1 MMFLAIEDQLNE
13 YDNEF
18 DKLDE
23 AETNQNASSML
34 QTELT
39 EKRASNKRKAK
50 KNEPNINNFSF
61 DSDGTLTLETI
72 NIKTITMK
80 YYLIDAELLF
90 SKSPFLTTNAEQFS
104 YVAPFTQVK
113 VEVHPQTATEQQLLV
128 TSTKKVPLPETL
140 KETNANTVVEINAGE
155 IQKFTSFYQNKLKVI
170 LMKTIGE
177 LKVCD
182 MQNKPLQR
190 VYVKVYAR
198 HVKTGKDF
206 FYRDGYTDIRGKL
219 DYTQTPGDKLKDV

>member
-90 SKSPFLTTNAEQFS
+90 SKSP
-104 YVAPFTQVK
+104 
-113 VEVHPQTATEQQLLV
+113 
-128 TSTKKVPLPETL
+128 
-140 KETNANTVVEINAGE
+140 
-155 IQKFTSFYQNKLKVI
+155 I
-170 LMKTIGE
+170 LI
-177 LKVCD
+177 LC
-182 MQNKPLQR
+182 N
-190 VYVKVYAR
+190 
-198 HVKTGKDF
+198 H
-206 FYRDGYTDIRGKL
+206 
-219 DYTQTPGDKLKDV
+219 